1 MSARISLLEKSA
13 VTQRLGI
20 CERTLENLVKAQKF
34 PRGLKL
40 GKNIVWDEVAVE
52 KWLANALEPQL
63 NWLPPQR
70 PRKGA
75 RLG

>member
-1 MSARISLLEKSA
+1 MSTGTSLLEKSA
-13 VTQRLGI
+13 VTARLGI

-40 GKNIVWDEVAVE
+40 GKNIVWSEVAVE

-63 NWLPPQR
+63 NWTPPRTRKSAR
-70 PRKGA
+70 PA
-75 RLG
+75 

>member
-1 MSARISLLEKSA
+1 MSTYNSLLEKSD
-13 VTQRLGI
+13 VTKRLGI

-40 GKNIVWDEVAVE
+40 GKNIVWAEAAVE

-63 NWLPPQR
+63 NWTPPQR
-70 PRKGA
+70 TRKA
-75 RLG
+75 TRPA